1 SSQTRRFAP
10 IALDMFWDH
19 CLANEWR

>member
-1 SSQTRRFAP
+1 SQTRRFAP